1 MTQEPTTTTTRAETS
16 AGFPVPGGETMNLP
30 ATNNTPE
37 LAETSGDTIGTTHD
51 RGIHHA
57 GQFSKWAPE
66 QRDELRALMD
76 AGDASDGD
84 LAMLETVCQRSGLD
98 PFLKQV
104 YLVGRKTKTGG
115 YRGEPERWETKWTV
129 QTGIDG
135 FRQVTHRYA
144 AKMNQS
150 ATIGRP
156 IFYDAE
162 GNQHPIWL
170 KAWGTPAAAEVTVTI
185 GASQGTGVATWDE
198 YVQAKRN
205 GEPNSMWEKFGPTM
219 LAKCAEAQAHR
230 RVCPLTAGMYEASE
244 IREPVRAEATR
255 VDAQQGGALGAL
267 EAARQRVH
275 ARRQPESEPA
285 QDADVVTD
293 DDPELLAA
301 VVDEYLSE
309 IPKAQSQDE
318 VTKIMNDAKEDGLPR
333 EKFTM
338 LRDAAAER
346 WEELR
351 NA

>member
-1 MTQEPTTTTTRAETS
+1 
-16 AGFPVPGGETMNLP
+16 MNLP
-30 ATNNTPE
+30 AQTNITGTD
-37 LAETSGDTIGTTHD
+37 LVGTSED
-51 RGIHHA
+51 RGIYQA
-57 GQFSKWAPE
+57 GQHSNWTPE

-84 LAMLETVCQRSGLD
+84 LAMLSTISARSGLD

-144 AKMNQS
+144 AKKNTS

-170 KAWGTPAAAEVTVTI
+170 KAWGNPAAAEVTVTV
-185 GASQGTGVATWDE
+185 GNSQGTGIATWDE
-198 YVQAKRN
+198 YAQTKRN

-244 IREPVRAEATR
+244 IREPVHAEATR
-255 VDAQQGGALGAL
+255 VDTPQGGGALGAL

-275 ARRQPESEPA
+275 DRRQPQPEPEQEA
-285 QDADVVTD
+285 ELVTD
-293 DDPELLAA
+293 DPQLLEA
-301 VVDEYLSE
+301 VTNEYLAE
-309 IPKAQSQDE
+309 LGAAESQDA
-318 VTKIMNDAKEDGLPR
+318 VTMIMSQVKEDALPQALFDRVR
-333 EKFTM
+333 E
-338 LRDAAAER
+338 AANAR
-346 WEELR
+346 WEAL